1 MDPSRRENK
10 KRLIAMVS
18 WTIPLA
24 SIVEKMQMTMILQ
37 TIPLTHI
44 LEKMQIAM
52 VYIMEKNADD
62 NDLAYH
68 PTNPHHGKNAD
79 SNGLIDP
86 FDTASIFY
94 LLIVLQKILII
105 TLEIEK
111 KRLVD
116 MIMTRSIL

>member
-1 MDPSRRENK
+1 MDLSRRKNK

-18 WTIPLA
+18 WTIPL
-24 SIVEKMQMTMILQ
+24 
-37 TIPLTHI
+37 
-44 LEKMQIAM
+44 
-52 VYIMEKNADD
+52 VYIVEKNADD
-62 NDLAYH
+62 NDLADH
-68 PTNPHHGKNAD
+68 PTNPHRGKHAD

-111 KRLVD
+111 RRLVD
-116 MIMTRSIL
+116 MTMTRSIL